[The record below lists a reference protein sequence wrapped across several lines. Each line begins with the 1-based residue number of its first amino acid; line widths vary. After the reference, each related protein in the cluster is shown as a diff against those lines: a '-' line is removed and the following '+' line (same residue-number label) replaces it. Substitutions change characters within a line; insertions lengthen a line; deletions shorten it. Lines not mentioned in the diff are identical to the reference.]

1 MIGSALQKGST
12 VYVYDENGHLLYTKS
27 GDLAGYTGSTVSI
40 RVHNTL
46 YTYDERGRMKYSK
59 HV

>member
-12 VYVYDENGHLLYTKS
+12 VYVYDEKGSILYSKS

-40 RVHNTL
+40 RVKNTL
-46 YTYDERGRMKYSK
+46 YTYDERGFKKYSK
-59 HV
+59 SV